1 MYKRIFYLK
10 TLKEMYKELNM
21 ELKNLSAKKGAT
33 ESGGRKSQGYT
44 NVMNARN
51 DIKAEYDELKSDVLN
66 WLESTYSDAKYSDK
80 LKCYRKYFDSISES
94 DLQSVIDS
102 LYPPSFIAFTANKEE
117 GKKVPL
123 YKASNLKQALRT
135 SCLREIENR

>member
-1 MYKRIFYLK
+1 MLKKVLYLE
-10 TLKEMYKELNM
+10 TLKEMYKKLNM
-21 ELKNLSAKKGAT
+21 ELKELADKKGAT
-33 ESGGRKSQGYT
+33 ESGGRKAKGYS

-51 DIKAEYDELKSDVLN
+51 DIAAEYDELKSDVLN

-102 LYPPSFIAFTANKEE
+102 LYPPNFIANKDE
-117 GKKVPL
+117 GKKVL
-123 YKASNLKQALRT
+123 FYKASNLMQALYT
-135 SCLREIENR
+135 SCLHELEGR